1 MPLPDA
7 TKDQRIYQL
16 LKNIDLG
23 NLTFAEFQTA
33 GETVFAEP
41 EAEDTLRRIVLVNL
55 ARMSVAGNWDGL
67 TTAAVA
73 STQYAL
79 EPIDASQ
86 LTTYDRFVPWG
97 VNRTFTD
104 TVSSFTMEA
113 KAVFMRFV
121 APKTGAMGDLTIR
134 TSATNTSK
142 GDFKAAIYSTTNG
155 LPATLTGLISI
166 DVNGGG
172 ALYTSSS
179 WSTTPTLTEGE
190 TYWFAVVPETSA
202 IPAISGG
209 APGINLE
216 LGITHY
222 PGTGYTQL
230 FNNGGSNYDLP
241 SSITN
246 SQLIADN
253 SFTMASWSFKYA

>member
-33 GETVFAEP
+33 AQTVFAEP

-55 ARMSVAGNWDGL
+55 ARMSVAGDWAGL
-67 TTAAVA
+67 TSAGG
-73 STQYAL
+73 TQYAL
-79 EPIDASQ
+79 EPIDASL
-86 LTTYDRFVPWG
+86 LTTYDRFVPQS
-97 VNRTFTD
+97 VNRTRTD
-104 TVSSFTMEA
+104 TVTSFTMEA

-121 APKTGAMGDLTIR
+121 APKTGAMGELSIR
-134 TSATNTSK
+134 TTNTNTGK
-142 GDFKAAIYSTTNG
+142 GDFKAAIYSTTGG
-155 LPATLTGLISI
+155 LPATLIGLISI

-172 ALYTSSS
+172 DLYTSSS

-209 APGINLE
+209 SPANNLE
-216 LGITHY
+216 LGVTHY
-222 PGTGYTQL
+222 PGTGYAQL
-230 FNNGGSNYDLP
+230 FNNGGANYDLP

-246 SQLIADN
+246 SQLIADYGF
-253 SFTMASWSFKYA
+253 SLAIWSYKYA